1 MQKVPSGQVGPTG
14 TLVMG
19 SVMGTLVR
27 DTVFIEEEDLKRM
40 HAHEGKTLRSLNSR
54 FNCGQIQV

>member
-14 TLVMG
+14 MVVMG
-19 SVMGTLVR
+19 SVMGMLVT

-40 HAHEGKTLRSLNSR
+40 HVHEGKT
-54 FNCGQIQV
+54 

>member
-27 DTVFIEEEDLKRM
+27 DTVFKEEERLKRM
-40 HAHEGKTLRSLNSR
+40 HAHEGKT
-54 FNCGQIQV
+54 

>member
-14 TLVMG
+14 MVVIG

-27 DTVFIEEEDLKRM
+27 DTVFIEEECLKRM
-40 HAHEGKTLRSLNSR
+40 HVHEGKT
-54 FNCGQIQV
+54 

>member
-1 MQKVPSGQVGPTG
+1 MQKVPSGQGDPTG
-14 TLVMG
+14 MVVIG

-40 HAHEGKTLRSLNSR
+40 HAHEGKSLRSL
-54 FNCGQIQV
+54 

>member
-19 SVMGTLVR
+19 NVIGTLVR
-27 DTVFIEEEDLKRM
+27 DTVFIEEERLKRM
-40 HAHEGKTLRSLNSR
+40 HIHKGKT
-54 FNCGQIQV
+54 

>member
-1 MQKVPSGQVGPTG
+1 MQKVPSGQVDPTG

-27 DTVFIEEEDLKRM
+27 DTVFIEEEHLKGIYIRDEK
-40 HAHEGKTLRSLNSR
+40 A
-54 FNCGQIQV
+54 